1 MQQSIIIN
9 QISFLTILVLIGY
22 FASKIGIIKEET
34 RDSLVKVIFNITL
47 PLLLVTNFSKL
58 DLTPEILRNSLIV
71 IVISLIVIL
80 MMLIIGVIS
89 SSFFKLKHEQRS
101 VFIAHHAFGNIL
113 YIGFPVVSA
122 LFGDIG
128 LFYASIYAFVSIML
142 LWTVGIYVITRKGG
156 MPFGQSIRKM
166 VNPNSVAIMIGFLLF
181 LLKIKIPD
189 VILKPFMSLG
199 GTTIYLSMLY
209 IGALLGLMKIKGIFG
224 NPLVYLTTINK
235 NLIFP
240 VILVF
245 LFSFL
250 GRNILSGLDPLIV
263 SVIIVEAAMPCMANV
278 VIVARIFKVDDH
290 LATSNVFMSTLLS
303 LVSLPFIWWLIN
315 TVL

>member
-142 LWTVGIYVITRKGG
+142 LWTVGIFVITRKGG